1 MDGGG
6 DPPHRPADIPGGS
19 QSQGLNLDIPLPTGG
34 SATPSIHSTGLHVD
48 LDWDTDSAIGTIG
61 SGNSL
66 MSTQS
71 VRPSVYDYVTENGRR
86 YHRFKE
92 GVYLGPNDEA
102 EQDRLD
108 LQHHLFLL
116 GFNNR
121 LHFAPIEEIQGGFH
135 TVLDIGT
142 GTGIWAMEFDND
154 LEESG
159 EPMSNF
165 AFYNLA
171 TAYPH
176 VSVIGTD
183 LSPIQPEYVPQN
195 CQFEIGKPSDSHH
208 DAEDQWTFTQKF
220 DYIHGRALFAC
231 FSSHSTVFK
240 SAFQHTQPGGWFE
253 LQDAAFPFRCI
264 DNSMAGTKMEQWCSL
279 VRTAA
284 SALGRDFAVVPKYKT
299 YLEEAGF
306 VDIVEKQ
313 MAWPI
318 GSWAKGEKMKAI
330 GAWCKEDVLLGLPAW
345 SMAALTRGLGMEAS
359 EVEKLL
365 NEVRSELR
373 EGGLHCYVPM

>member
-1 MDGGG
+1 
-6 DPPHRPADIPGGS
+6 
-19 QSQGLNLDIPLPTGG
+19 
-34 SATPSIHSTGLHVD
+34 
-48 LDWDTDSAIGTIG
+48 
-61 SGNSL
+61 

-92 GVYLGPNDEA
+92 GGYLGPNDEA

-142 GTGIWAMEFDND
+142 GTGIWAMEF
-154 LEESG
+154 
-159 EPMSNF
+159 
-165 AFYNLA
+165 A

-195 CQFEIGKPSDSHH
+195 CQFEID

-220 DYIHGRALFAC
+220 DYIHGRALFSC
-231 FSSHSTVFK
+231 FSSHVAVFK
-240 SAFQHTQPGGWFE
+240 SAFQHIQPGGWFE

-284 SALGRDFAVVPKYKT
+284 SALGRDFAVVPKYKA

-330 GAWCKEDVLLGLPAW
+330 GAWCKEDVLMGLQAW

-359 EVEKLL
+359 EVEKLI
-365 NEVRSELR
+365 NEVRGELR